1 LRHHNLKFFIQSWL
15 EAVTKFKMGN
25 KSGKK
30 KKDPTILTQVLQR
43 YFRNFLFELERF
55 ILLC

>member
-1 LRHHNLKFFIQSWL
+1 MARNVFLDELKVVYCQNFNYLFTLLESCL

-30 KKDPTILTQVLQR
+30 KKDPTILTQVL
-43 YFRNFLFELERF
+43 
-55 ILLC
+55 